1 MCTPSLWG
9 KKLLDIL
16 SIMSFSFCLFPFD
29 ETFRVDYKELIHL
42 IMHHISGLMAT
53 YHAKN
58 EYCLLS
64 DMCQG
69 YQVFVSII
77 SQLEDWRYKDMLKL
91 KPNNGP

>member
-1 MCTPSLWG
+1 
-9 KKLLDIL
+9 
-16 SIMSFSFCLFPFD
+16 
-29 ETFRVDYKELIHL
+29 
-42 IMHHISGLMAT
+42 MHHISGLMAT